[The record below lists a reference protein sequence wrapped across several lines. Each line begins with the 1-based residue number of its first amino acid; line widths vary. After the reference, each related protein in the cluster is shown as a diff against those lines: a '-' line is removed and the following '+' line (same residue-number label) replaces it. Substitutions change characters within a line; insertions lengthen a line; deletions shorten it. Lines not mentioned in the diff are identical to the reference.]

1 MYTFN
6 EEMHLCCQLIRYLR
20 ACGSYHDLLD
30 KRLLLTR
37 KLLHQGFLVVQ
48 LQSSLLRVCSVCG
61 NHIPVFFT
69 FMTYHRVV
77 TRVTRQVPH
86 MELLTC
92 PDHLTGL
99 PLLHVLVGFV
109 LSIWLK
115 YMSSRIWFSVVMCA
129 IMFAVTRYSL
139 YSHLFGG
146 AVLVIW

>member
-6 EEMHLCCQLIRYLR
+6 EEMHICCQLMRYLR

-30 KRLLLTR
+30 RRLLLTR

-77 TRVTRQVPH
+77 TRVTRRVPH

-129 IMFAVTRYSL
+129 TMFPVTRYSL